1 MRTKHIVAGLLAV
14 TLLAALLMPVAAAP
28 VAPFDASVAI
38 VEGAVLA
45 SVGVDTVGAAVVL
58 LKNGTAVMADGF
70 GYADLDT
77 RLLVTPDTVFEIGD
91 LSALF
96 VAATALLLTDE
107 GRLDLDADIATYLP
121 EKLVKDLALSYPVTT
136 RQLLTGYAGFGG
148 RVLDVSFD
156 KDRYCFESLEEA
168 LLADVPQQVTV
179 PGTVFA
185 YSRFGMALA
194 ALVIEHASGMA
205 YESYV
210 TEHLLYP
217 LGMNDTVLRF
227 TADTVFENPA
237 VGYRMT
243 DNGVFV
249 TDTGRYRTYAG
260 LYPATGAASTAADLA
275 RFFGWLLCEGEAP
288 LPRVGQELLQDAA
301 STFAPT
307 AMVLHGCGAVYSL
320 GTATRFFGA
329 SLAFDRQKGEL
340 MLVLTNTA
348 QNTLL
353 SLPQT
358 TFTGAALP
366 LPLPEGEPLNVK
378 DLTGTYLSTR
388 GEARTLVGRLQAIGE
403 RVTVSA
409 NDDGTVEFLGMRL
422 VQIARGVFA
431 DADGDISRPVVQ
443 FLLNEDGEVTAIV
456 TDKGESYT
464 PLPFYYSRVPAALLL
479 GALLLL
485 TAYFV
490 LSGLLCLVRHIS
502 DRCNGRDVRLL
513 PLLPDLFACFLG
525 VLVAIQ
531 LLVAYNVGAAAISSA
546 YLAMQILVLLAAIGT
561 VVSYLFAFVF
571 TVLDRKLHKR
581 IAYSAILLLVFLFLI
596 CLFGLT
602 VI

>member
-1 MRTKHIVAGLLAV
+1 MKIKRTVACLLAV
-14 TLLAALLMPVAAAP
+14 TLLAVVVLPVAAAP
-28 VAPFDASVAI
+28 ATPLDASVARI
-38 VEGAVLA
+38 EEAVA
-45 SVGVDTVGAAVVL
+45 AGVGVDTAGAAVVL
-58 LKNGTAVMADGF
+58 LKNKTTVMADGF
-70 GYADLDT
+70 GYADLET
-77 RLLVTPDTVFEIGD
+77 RVLVTPDTVFEIGD

-96 VAATALLLTDE
+96 VAASALLLWDA
-107 GRLDLDADIATYLP
+107 GKLDLGADIATYLP

-156 KDRYCFESLEEA
+156 KDSYRFESLEEA

-185 YSRFGMALA
+185 YSRFGIALA

-210 TEHLLYP
+210 KEHLLAP
-217 LGMNDTVLRF
+217 LGMTDTVLEL
-227 TADTVFENPA
+227 TADTVLEKPA

-288 LPRVGQELLQDAA
+288 LPQVGAHLLEAA
-301 STFAPT
+301 AWTYAPT
-307 AMVLHGCGAVYSL
+307 AMVLRGCGAVYSL
-320 GTATRFFGA
+320 DTDTRFFGA

-388 GEARTLVGRLQAIGE
+388 GEARTLVGRLQANAT
-403 RVTVSA
+403 RATVSA
-409 NDDGTVEFLGMRL
+409 NDDGTIEFLGMRL
-422 VQIARGVFA
+422 TQIARGAFA
-431 DADGDISRPVVQ
+431 DASGDISRPVVQ
-443 FLLNEDGEVTAIV
+443 FLLNAEGEVTAIV
-456 TDKGESYT
+456 TAEGESYT

-479 GALLLL
+479 GALAVLA
-485 TAYFV
+485 AYFV
-490 LSGLLCLVRHIS
+490 LSGIFCLARYLS
-502 DRCNGRDVRLL
+502 DWYSGKDVRLL
-513 PLLPDLFACFLG
+513 HILPDLLACLLG

-531 LLVAYNVGAAAISSA
+531 LLVVYNVGTAAISSA
-546 YLAMQILVLLAAIGT
+546 YLAMQILVLLAAIGA
-561 VVSYLFAFVF
+561 VVSYLAAFVF

-581 IAYSAILLLVFLFLI
+581 VAYTAILLLVFLFLI